1 MVSCVQDGR
10 CRKSIAERPSLL
22 VWSGLVWSGL
32 VWKVGVAGRFVQD
45 PNRYLRSVMV
55 SHPQSTVP
63 PTPKQTQAP
72 GPRSWGFVLEC
83 GVEAWGRA
91 STAGRCA
98 PPVSCVTS
106 PKHAGHSGGL
116 GGEPPPELPEVRE
129 CAAGSIQPD
138 VTLLTTLGTTPT
150 SCHRIRSRASI
161 WPQEG
166 ACTSGGLFCLGE
178 RISLLGAWWVA
189 VYQVL
194 LSTWVPGYGE
204 QSSHLM
210 HLGKSA
216 ISPLSYGGGVAERVR
231 LVVQW

>member
-129 CAAGSIQPD
+129 CAADPGQSSPMSHSWPPSVRRRPVATGYVPALPSGHKKGRAPQVAFSAWVSGSHSSVP
-138 VTLLTTLGTTPT
+138 
-150 SCHRIRSRASI
+150 
-161 WPQEG
+161 
-166 ACTSGGLFCLGE
+166 GGLLFTRCC
-178 RISLLGAWWVA
+178 
-189 VYQVL
+189 
-194 LSTWVPGYGE
+194 
-204 QSSHLM
+204 
-210 HLGKSA
+210 
-216 ISPLSYGGGVAERVR
+216 
-231 LVVQW
+231 